1 MLDGLC
7 HLLASENQGSGLSQH
22 YMGSQYSQAARLQT
36 LKCLLPFW
44 LTSVSPKICTYKAH
58 SFPFAQLSHN
68 TPGWRQGKTSG
79 KGFPLPQLQ
88 AQVWKLPQRPSQQR
102 GTHPLWVLWLW
113 WFTLC
118 ANLARLQNLVV
129 WSNKS
134 LNYIQP
140 STDFPTPTLPFL
152 PCNPDTSI
160 QPAPFEDCGVIVII
174 FGNKMLETSQ
184 PWPLP
189 SL

>member
-1 MLDGLC
+1 MGFVASWPQRTKEVDSPTLYGLPVLTSRPAPDTQMPPP
-7 HLLASENQGSGLSQH
+7 LLAHQCFPQD
-22 YMGSQYSQAARLQT
+22 
-36 LKCLLPFW
+36 
-44 LTSVSPKICTYKAH
+44 CTYKAH

-118 ANLARLQNLVV
+118 ANLARLRDPVV
-129 WSNKS
+129 WSNNS

-152 PCNPDTSI
+152 ACNPDTSI
-160 QPAPFEDCGVIVII
+160 QTALFEGCGVIVII